1 MAKGVRIGDVE
12 RDEAVSLLQEHH
24 IAGRL
29 SVEEL
34 DQRITSALTANTG
47 SDIAELFLDL
57 PDLKHPR
64 GPRRFKRGW
73 ILIPVVALTVGAGA
87 LALQGKPNDTTPT
100 TPAATTSPAS
110 TPSAS
115 ASTPETTPSPSPPV
129 DDAEAVPPELQ
140 VVGYGFGQSGDVTQ
154 GIVIVRSDSE
164 AAVGEF
170 LTVSANFLD
179 AAGELVGTE
188 TQVESF
194 SWVGQELA
202 LPVWFFSEGET
213 AAVARLD
220 PSISLSDYGV
230 SVPARTPLPVLE
242 TTDVSDDGFG
252 GYKASFDFTN
262 ETGADLSFLR
272 VGVACYNTQGEIIGG
287 TSTYPE
293 LAPAGKTIRIEAEQ
307 LVVSEAPTSCK
318 AFVNYGT

>member
-1 MAKGVRIGDVE
+1 MAKDVRIGDVE

-34 DQRITSALTANTG
+34 DERITSALTADTG
-47 SDIAELFLDL
+47 SDIANLFLDL

-64 GPRRFKRGW
+64 DRRRVKRGW
-73 ILIPVVALTVGAGA
+73 ILIPVVALTLGAGA
-87 LALQGKPNDTTPT
+87 LALQGRPSSDAMP
-100 TPAATTSPAS
+100 TSPSTAPAP

-115 ASTPETTPSPSPPV
+115 ASTQGMNPSPSSP
-129 DDAEAVPPELQ
+129 DDVAVPSELQ
-140 VVGYGFGQSGDVTQ
+140 VVDYGFGQSGDVTQ

-202 LPVWFFSEGET
+202 LPVWFFSEGQN
-213 AAVARLD
+213 AVVARLD

-230 SVPARTPLPVLE
+230 SVPARSPLPVLE
-242 TTDVSDDGFG
+242 STDVSDDGFG

-272 VGVACYNTQGEIIGG
+272 VGVACYNTQGKIIGG

-293 LAPAGKTIRIEAEQ
+293 LAPAGKTIRIDAEQ
-307 LVVSEAPTSCK
+307 LVLSETPTSCK
-318 AFVNYGT
+318 AFVNYP